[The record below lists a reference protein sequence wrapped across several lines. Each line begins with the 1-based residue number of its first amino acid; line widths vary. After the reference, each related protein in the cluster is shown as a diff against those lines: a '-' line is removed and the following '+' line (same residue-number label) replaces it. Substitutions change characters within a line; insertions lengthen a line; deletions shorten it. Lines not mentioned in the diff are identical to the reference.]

1 MAKPTTPSRR
11 PTLEM
16 VAAEAGVTRS
26 TVSRA
31 LNGEPDVSA
40 ATIEHV
46 RQVAARMGY
55 VPNRAA
61 KSLASARS
69 MAVALVIPEPGQLAL
84 ADPHL
89 IAIMAGVSRRIE
101 QSDYLLN
108 LMVSG
113 GTGSAGADA
122 ALGSKLQRYLAS
134 GVVDGVLVASQH
146 TRDEWLL
153 HLHDTLPVVFGGRP
167 SAETDPPNY
176 FIDVDNRGAAAAAV
190 RHLVS
195 IGRRRIATITGPAD
209 MSAASDRLL
218 GWQDALAE
226 AGLPADLEIAGDFT
240 AASGTEGVASLL
252 ASAPDVDAIF
262 AANDVMGA
270 AVVTALL
277 DAGRRVPE
285 DVAVVGF
292 DDSSAA
298 LTARVPLTTVNQ
310 PSERMGELMADTLL
324 RILAGD
330 DVPVSTVVESRLVRR
345 ASA

>member
-1 MAKPTTPSRR
+1 
-11 PTLEM
+11 M

-46 RQVAARMGY
+46 REVAERLNY
-55 VPNRAA
+55 VPNREAR
-61 KSLASARS
+61 SLASAKT
-69 MAVALVIPEPGQLAL
+69 MAIALVIPEPGVLAL

-89 IAIMAGVSRRIE
+89 IAVMAGVSRRID

-108 LMVSG
+108 LMVAPNG
-113 GTGSAGADA
+113 DD
-122 ALGSKLQRYLAS
+122 KLMRYVTS

-146 TRDEWLL
+146 RRHDQLL
-153 HLHDTLPVVFGGRP
+153 NLHDLMPVVFSGRP
-167 SAETDPPNY
+167 TEETDPPNY
-176 FIDVDNRGAAAAAV
+176 SIDVDNAAAARVATE
-190 RHLVS
+190 HLMS
-195 IGRRRIATITGPAD
+195 LGRRRIGTITGPED
-209 MSAASDRLL
+209 MAAASDRTA
-218 GWQDALAE
+218 GWRAALEA
-226 AGLPADLEIAGDFT
+226 AGLPT
-240 AASGTEGVASLL
+240 
-252 ASAPDVDAIF
+252 DAIVTGDYTALGGAAGMQELLERYPDLDAVY

-270 AVVTALL
+270 AAVSVLL

-298 LTARVPLTTVNQ
+298 LTARVPLTTMSQ
-310 PSERMGELMADTLL
+310 PSEQMGELMADLLL
-324 RILAGD
+324 RILAGE
-330 DVPVSTVVESRLVRR
+330 DVPVSTEVPSHLVRR

>member
-1 MAKPTTPSRR
+1 
-11 PTLEM
+11 M

-31 LNGEPDVSA
+31 LNDEQDVA
-40 ATIEHV
+40 QATIAHV
-46 RQVAARMGY
+46 REVAARMGY

-69 MAVALVIPEPGQLAL
+69 MAIALVIPEPGKLAL

-89 IAIMAGVSRRIE
+89 ISIMAGVSRRIE
-101 QSDYLLN
+101 ESDYLLN

-113 GTGSAGADA
+113 ADAGARA
-122 ALGSKLQRYLAS
+122 SASGSKLQRYLQS
-134 GVVDGVLVASQH
+134 GVVDGVLIASQH
-146 TRDEWLL
+146 TRDRWLL
-153 HLHDTLPVVFGGRP
+153 ELHDTLPVVFGGRP
-167 SAETDPPNY
+167 SEETDPPNY
-176 FIDVDNRGAAAAAV
+176 FIDVDNRGAAAVAV

-195 IGRRRIATITGPAD
+195 LGRRRIATITGPAD
-209 MSAASDRLL
+209 MSAASDRLA
-218 GWQDALAE
+218 GWRDALAE
-226 AGLPADLEIAGDFT
+226 AGLPADLEVEGDFG
-240 AASGTEGVASLL
+240 AASGAAGALALL
-252 ASAPDVDAIF
+252 EAHPDVDAIF
-262 AANDVMGA
+262 AANDVMAAA
-270 AVVTALL
+270 AVGALL

-298 LTARVPLTTVNQ
+298 LTSRVPLTTVNQ

-324 RILAGD
+324 RILAGE

>member
-1 MAKPTTPSRR
+1 
-11 PTLEM
+11 M

-46 RQVAARMGY
+46 REVAERLNY

-61 KSLASARS
+61 RSLASAKT
-69 MAVALVIPEPGQLAL
+69 MAIALVIPEPGVLAL

-89 IAIMAGVSRRIE
+89 IAVMAGVSRRID

-108 LMVSG
+108 LMVAPNG
-113 GTGSAGADA
+113 DD
-122 ALGSKLQRYLAS
+122 KLMRYVTS

-146 TRDEWLL
+146 RRHDQLL
-153 HLHDTLPVVFGGRP
+153 NLHDLMPVVFSGRP
-167 SAETDPPNY
+167 TEETDPPNY
-176 FIDVDNRGAAAAAV
+176 SIDVDNAAAARVATE
-190 RHLVS
+190 HLMS
-195 IGRRRIATITGPAD
+195 LGRRRIGTITGPED
-209 MSAASDRLL
+209 MAAASDRTA
-218 GWQDALAE
+218 GWRAALEA
-226 AGLPADLEIAGDFT
+226 AGLPT
-240 AASGTEGVASLL
+240 
-252 ASAPDVDAIF
+252 DAIVTGDYTALGGAAGMQELLERYPDLDAVY

-270 AVVTALL
+270 AAVSVLL

-298 LTARVPLTTVNQ
+298 LTARVPLTTMSQ
-310 PSERMGELMADTLL
+310 PSEQMGELMADLLL
-324 RILAGD
+324 RILAGE
-330 DVPVSTVVESRLVRR
+330 DVPVSTEVPSHLVRR

>member
-1 MAKPTTPSRR
+1 
-11 PTLEM
+11 M

-31 LNGEPDVSA
+31 LNGEPDVSQ
-40 ATIEHV
+40 ATIQHV
-46 RQVAARMGY
+46 REVASRMGY

-61 KSLASARS
+61 RSLASARS
-69 MAVALVIPEPGQLAL
+69 MAIALVIPEPGQLAL

-89 IAIMAGVSRRIE
+89 ISIMAGVSRRIE
-101 QSDYLLN
+101 ASDYLLN
-108 LMVSG
+108 LMVSSDGSSG
-113 GTGSAGADA
+113 GGAS
-122 ALGSKLQRYLAS
+122 SKLQRYLAS

-167 SAETDPPNY
+167 SELTDPPNY
-176 FIDVDNRGAAAAAV
+176 FIDVDNRGAASAAV
-190 RHLVS
+190 RYLIDS
-195 IGRRRIATITGPAD
+195 GRRRIATITGPAD
-209 MSAASDRLL
+209 MSAAWDRTE
-218 GWQDALAE
+218 GWRDALVE
-226 AGLPADLEIAGDFT
+226 AGLSTALEVPGDFT
-240 AASGTEGVASLL
+240 ADSGAAGMRQLL
-252 ASAPDVDAIF
+252 DAHPDVDAVF
-262 AANDVMGA
+262 AANDVMAAA
-270 AVVTALL
+270 AVSVLL
-277 DAGRRVPE
+277 NAGRQVPS

-324 RILAGD
+324 RILAGET
-330 DVPVSTVVESRLVRR
+330 VPVSTVVESRLVRR

>member
-1 MAKPTTPSRR
+1 
-11 PTLEM
+11 M

-46 RQVAARMGY
+46 REVAERLNY

-61 KSLASARS
+61 RSLASAKT
-69 MAVALVIPEPGQLAL
+69 MAIALVIPEPGVLAL

-89 IAIMAGVSRRIE
+89 IAVMAGVSRRID

-108 LMVSG
+108 LMVAPNG
-113 GTGSAGADA
+113 DD
-122 ALGSKLQRYLAS
+122 KLMRYVTS

-146 TRDEWLL
+146 RRHDQLL
-153 HLHDTLPVVFGGRP
+153 NLHDLMPVVFSGRP
-167 SAETDPPNY
+167 TEETDPPNY
-176 FIDVDNRGAAAAAV
+176 SIDVDNAAAARVATE
-190 RHLVS
+190 HLVS
-195 IGRRRIATITGPAD
+195 LGRRRIGTITGPED
-209 MSAASDRLL
+209 MAAASDRTA
-218 GWQDALAE
+218 GWRAALEA
-226 AGLPADLEIAGDFT
+226 AGLPT
-240 AASGTEGVASLL
+240 
-252 ASAPDVDAIF
+252 DAIVTGDYTALGGAAGMQELLERYPDLDAVY

-270 AVVTALL
+270 AAVSVLL

-298 LTARVPLTTVNQ
+298 LTARVPLTTMSQ
-310 PSERMGELMADTLL
+310 PSEQMGELMADLLL
-324 RILAGD
+324 RILAGE
-330 DVPVSTVVESRLVRR
+330 DVPVSTEVPSHLVRR

>member
-1 MAKPTTPSRR
+1 
-11 PTLEM
+11 M

-46 RQVAARMGY
+46 RAVANRMGY

-61 KSLASARS
+61 RSLASART
-69 MAVALVIPEPGQLAL
+69 MAIALVIPEPGVLAL

-108 LMVSG
+108 LMVASG
-113 GTGSAGADA
+113 ESDA
-122 ALGSKLQRYLAS
+122 KLQRYLTS

-146 TRDEWLL
+146 TRHEWLL
-153 HLHDTLPVVFGGRP
+153 GLHDVVPVVFGGRP
-167 SAETDPPNY
+167 SEVTDPPNY
-176 FIDVDNRGAAAAAV
+176 SIDVDNVAGSRTAV
-190 RHLVS
+190 EYLVGL
-195 IGRRRIATITGPAD
+195 GRRRIATITGPSD
-209 MSAASDRLL
+209 MSAAVDRRA
-218 GWQDALAE
+218 GWQAALEA
-226 AGLPADLEIAGDFT
+226 AGLPTTL
-240 AASGTEGVASLL
+240 AASGDFGAASG
-252 ASAPDVDAIF
+252 ASAMRELLEHDPQLDAVF
-262 AANDVMGA
+262 VANDVMAAA
-270 AVVTALL
+270 AVAVLQ
-277 DAGRRVPE
+277 DAGRAVPD

-310 PSERMGELMADTLL
+310 PSEQMGETMADTLL
-324 RILAGD
+324 RLLAGE
-330 DVPVSTVVESRLVRR
+330 DVPVSAVVASRLVVRE
-345 ASA
+345 SA

>member
-1 MAKPTTPSRR
+1 
-11 PTLEM
+11 M

-46 RQVAARMGY
+46 RAVAARLNY

-61 KSLASARS
+61 RSLASART
-69 MAVALVIPEPGQLAL
+69 MAIALVIPEPGQLAL

-89 IAIMAGVSRRIE
+89 IALMAGVSRRIE

-113 GTGSAGADA
+113 GADA
-122 ALGSKLQRYLAS
+122 ASGSSKLQRYLSS

-146 TRDEWLL
+146 TRDAWML

-167 SAETDPPNY
+167 SEQTDPPNY
-176 FIDVDNRGAAAAAV
+176 FIDVDNRGAASAAV
-190 RHLVS
+190 QFLIDS
-195 IGRRRIATITGPAD
+195 GRRRIATITGPAD
-209 MSAASDRLL
+209 MSAASDRVA
-218 GWQDALAE
+218 GWRDTLTA
-226 AGLPADLEIAGDFT
+226 AGLPADLEVPGDFT
-240 AASGTEGVASLL
+240 AASGAAGVTTLL
-252 ASAPDVDAIF
+252 DRAPDIDAIF
-262 AANDVMGA
+262 AANDVMAAA
-270 AVVTALL
+270 AVAALL
-277 DAGRRVPE
+277 DAGRRVPD
-285 DVAVVGF
+285 DVAVLGF
-292 DDSSAA
+292 DDSTAA

-324 RILAGD
+324 RVLDGE

-345 ASA
+345 GSA

>member
-1 MAKPTTPSRR
+1 
-11 PTLEM
+11 M

-31 LNGEPDVSA
+31 LNGEPDVSQ

-46 RQVAARMGY
+46 RAVAARLNY

-61 KSLASARS
+61 RSLASART
-69 MAVALVIPEPGQLAL
+69 MAIALVIPEAGQLAL

-89 IAIMAGVSRRIE
+89 ISIMAGVSRRVE
-101 QSDYLLN
+101 ASDYLLN
-108 LMVSG
+108 LMVS
-113 GTGSAGADA
+113 SSESDA
-122 ALGSKLQRYLAS
+122 KLQRYLTS

-146 TRDEWLL
+146 TRHDWLL
-153 HLHDTLPVVFGGRP
+153 HLHDVVPVVFGGRP
-167 SAETDPPNY
+167 SEVTEPPNY
-176 FIDVDNRGAAAAAV
+176 SIDVDNIAGARTAV
-190 RHLVS
+190 SHLLGLGRTR
-195 IGRRRIATITGPAD
+195 IGIITGPDD
-209 MSAASDRLL
+209 MSAAVDRMT
-218 GWQDALAE
+218 GWRAALDDAGVE
-226 AGLPADLEIAGDFT
+226 ATRTVAGDFT
-240 AASGTEGVASLL
+240 AASGTAGMQTLL
-252 ASAPDVDAIF
+252 REHPDLDAVF

-270 AVVTALL
+270 AAVAALL

-310 PSERMGELMADTLL
+310 PSEQMGELMADTLL
-324 RILAGD
+324 RMLAGEN
-330 DVPVSTVVESRLVRR
+330 VQVSTVLESRLVVR